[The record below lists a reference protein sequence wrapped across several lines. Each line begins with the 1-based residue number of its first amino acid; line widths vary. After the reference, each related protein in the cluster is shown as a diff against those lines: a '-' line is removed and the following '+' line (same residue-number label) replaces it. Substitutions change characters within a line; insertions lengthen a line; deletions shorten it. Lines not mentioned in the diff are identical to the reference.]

1 MIKGPP
7 VASRTGNGGES
18 ASPDALIKAVQAA
31 PLRVT
36 DVNNTGLQES
46 QAGLYSR

>member
-31 PLRVT
+31 PLRVR
-36 DVNNTGLQES
+36 DVNTGLQES